1 MYMSLFYVYIISIRL
16 GYFGLKGF
24 QTVFYTNGGFY
35 EKKVLVV
42 DDEQSI
48 LTLLQYNLQQSGYEV
63 LTA

>member
-35 EKKVLVV
+35 EKK
-42 DDEQSI
+42 
-48 LTLLQYNLQQSGYEV
+48 G
-63 LTA
+63 ACCR